1 VIEYDVEKSTYF
13 SLQNPCTGSQS
24 LLVIR
29 VQLTDKEQTLYWLQS
44 TAHTSYRPST
54 KIKKTVKQ
62 RNVFLKLFLC
72 SVIESW
78 LDQILTPKDH
88 DSEWHAIRPSIIV
101 KLVLEI
107 LMTESV

>member
-13 SLQNPCTGSQS
+13 SLQNPCTGSQI

-29 VQLTDKEQTLYWLQS
+29 VQFRQRTNFVLATKYSACILQTKYQNQ
-44 TAHTSYRPST
+44 
-54 KIKKTVKQ
+54 KTVKQ

-78 LDQILTPKDH
+78 LDQILTTKDNN
-88 DSEWHAIRPSIIV
+88 SEWHAIRPTIIV